1 MVGIRYTVLGIKIRC
16 RSCNKY
22 YLQKL
27 SFKALVKRRMIVGD
41 SRFSLKYHQLSPTII
56 HMVKRPKNSVIVDDS
71 SPGSPTVTRML
82 LISGMGNGERES
94 GNKCTAVTRL
104 RIQNGGQK
112 KRKGSKRNSLSKPY
126 TCQLSLLRR
135 ESLAYGL
142 KTSISRQLTLAG
154 QFLTPD

>member
-1 MVGIRYTVLGIKIRC
+1 MELAWIKVAEDECDRVCSVSSILFLPAFSPPESLLTLSRSHSLFLLLGIGGNESE
-16 RSCNKY
+16 RSRGTGK
-22 YLQKL
+22 
-27 SFKALVKRRMIVGD
+27 
-41 SRFSLKYHQLSPTII
+41 
-56 HMVKRPKNSVIVDDS
+56 
-71 SPGSPTVTRML
+71 
-82 LISGMGNGERES
+82 GERES
-94 GNKCTAVTRL
+94 GNECTAVTRL

-135 ESLAYGL
+135 ESRAYRL